1 MTEKQKVSPG
11 DALARLFDVIREE
24 ALANPRFAQR
34 MLSAVGC
41 QVVFVGDDAAKTADP
56 ILLAGSGDFA
66 AFYETFSSFS
76 EKDLKAMIGTFAL
89 GTAEAVKSI
98 KGKAK
103 KAAYIDLM
111 WAGAQAKLRDR
122 RA

>member
-11 DALARLFDVIREE
+11 DALSRLFDVIREE
-24 ALANPRFAQR
+24 ALANPRFAHR

-56 ILLAGSGDFA
+56 ILLAGSGDFS

-89 GTAEAVKSI
+89 GTAEDVKAI
-98 KGKAK
+98 KGKSK
-103 KAAYIDLM
+103 KPAYIDLM
-111 WAGAQAKLRDR
+111 WEGAQAKLNDR
-122 RA
+122 RV

>member
-56 ILLAGSGDFA
+56 ILLAGSGDFT

-76 EKDLKAMIGTFAL
+76 ETDLKGMIATFGL
-89 GTAEAVKSI
+89 GTAEDVKAI

-103 KAAYIDLM
+103 KSAYIDLI

-122 RA
+122 RV